1 MRTVILSALLLS
13 ACSGDAR
20 SLRLTELDLTD
31 MATVRDIRNR
41 LGPADASAF
50 ATYAVRHNTTSAGF
64 CGHPLLD
71 PTGKPPRTIGDA
83 IDLTLAR
90 ESDELKAR
98 IAAARPRT
106 EAERINDKWAELI
119 RQRDRLIDRQTI
131 LRAQQG
137 PAAER
142 APEWKSL
149 ETKMAASDGE
159 LSLLKPKVFGSA
171 N

>member
-1 MRTVILSALLLS
+1 MRTVILSAFLLA

-31 MATVRDIRNR
+31 MATVQDIRNR
-41 LGPADASAF
+41 LSPADASAF
-50 ATYAVRHNTTSAGF
+50 ATFAVRHNTTSAGF

-71 PTGKPPRTIGDA
+71 PTGKPPRTIGQA

-90 ESDELKAR
+90 DSDERKSR
-98 IAAARPRT
+98 NAAARPRT
-106 EAERINDKWAELI
+106 QAELMNDKWAELI

-131 LRAQQG
+131 LRTQQG

-142 APEWKSL
+142 LPEWKSL
-149 ETKMAASDGE
+149 VSQMATSDRE
-159 LSLLKPKVFGSA
+159 LSLLKPKVFGSE